1 MNQAV
6 ISFFKL
12 KYIFFVFA
20 LTIGDSFGDSS
31 LTQNVALFFTTVAKK
46 EIFPS
51 PDNLSGAIHFNM
63 MLFRPSALLCVTA
76 PYLNNRTK
84 NLLIREHLHF
94 GTKAIDLR

>member
-31 LTQNVALFFTTVAKK
+31 LTQKVALFFTTVAKK
-46 EIFPS
+46 EILPS
-51 PDNLSGAIHFNM
+51 PDKF
-63 MLFRPSALLCVTA
+63 
-76 PYLNNRTK
+76 
-84 NLLIREHLHF
+84 
-94 GTKAIDLR
+94 